1 MNSTDKIRDLQKQ
14 IDAEKDKIC
23 NCKHNFCK
31 PFYNPET
38 VREGYGLHYV
48 GCGSDPYLEYT
59 GYHDVKKD
67 RWTRKCSICGVE
79 EHTDK
84 MKPIVV
90 GNEPD
95 FK

>member
-1 MNSTDKIRDLQKQ
+1 MNDKIRNLQNQ
-14 IDAEKDKIC
+14 IEEERKKIK
-23 NCKHNFCK
+23 NCKHDFSK

-48 GCGSDPYLEYT
+48 GHGSDPYLEYE

-67 RWTRKCSICGVE
+67 RWTRKCSECGYE
-79 EHTDK
+79 EHTNK
-84 MKPIVV
+84 QKPIVV

-95 FK
+95 FGK